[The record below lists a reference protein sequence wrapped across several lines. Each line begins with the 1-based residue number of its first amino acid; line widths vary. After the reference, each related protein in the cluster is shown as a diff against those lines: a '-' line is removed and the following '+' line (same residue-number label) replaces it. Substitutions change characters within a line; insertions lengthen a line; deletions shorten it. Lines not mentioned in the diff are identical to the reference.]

1 MIKIEDITPTRDV
14 EFKSAKLHKLLEE
27 KVKLV
32 DEGKG
37 YQKEVE
43 ELQKKQ
49 RKVGL
54 KLNKIKEKVIPLVAE
69 ESVKLDI
76 GQFEA
81 PMNVSIIDGKDI
93 LTIVDRVEDFKKRL
107 LEKLEEDNKKD
118 AKETETE

>member
-1 MIKIEDITPTRDV
+1 MIKIEDITPTREV
-14 EFKSAKLHKLLEE
+14 ELQNAKVHKLLEE
-27 KVKLV
+27 KAKLV
-32 DEGKG
+32 DEGKS
-37 YQKEVE
+37 YQKEVD

-54 KLNKIKEKVIPLVAE
+54 KLNKVKKKVIPLVAE
-69 ESVKLDI
+69 ISSELAI

-93 LTIVDRVEDFKKRL
+93 LTIVDKVEDFKKRL

-118 AKETETE
+118 AKETKAE